1 MPSNPTHTTRRR
13 FLASFLSLAA
23 APAEGFSLFGKTKAQ
38 NLGKV
43 YEYLQDVDLRIKETG
58 SQRITIKNIIF
69 SGEKFDGEWGNFDFV
84 GCEFSSSFFIQLK
97 WLVKCTFTNCHF
109 RGIFN
114 FGNARNVKFTRCT
127 VVVDEIG
134 GITFSS
140 RSTGLAFEGCTFSNS
155 NYDLNHEG
163 GVLCVGEISF
173 IDCKAEGFALGGDK
187 KLALRRCT
195 TRSARLA
202 TAYSGEYSDKSLM
215 PYSDFL
221 LEDCDFTGGVR
232 TTNLKLNNFTMRN
245 CEVGIFETARSV
257 VRGNMLIEN
266 IKKGHFDLSR
276 TDFQG
281 KLTVKDCSFFRLYDG
296 HSFWCP
302 SIVIPHVLLE
312 NVVCKS
318 YPANISGAT
327 DNTTEKVW
335 SVAKNKSTIIRNC
348 DISHLHLDWM
358 QTEHLR
364 IENCEFD
371 TLLIRNG
378 RIGKLEII
386 DCSLKKLDVSN
397 TQVKEQNIRIP
408 KGCDTI
414 TTSSNIKPLPR
425 E

>member
-1 MPSNPTHTTRRR
+1 MPFNPPPTTRRR
-13 FLASFLSLAA
+13 FLASFLSLVA
-23 APAEGFSLFGKTKAQ
+23 APAEGFSLFGKKRARD
-38 NLGKV
+38 LGKV
-43 YEYLQDVDLRIKETG
+43 YEYLQDVGLRIKETG
-58 SQRITIKNIIF
+58 SQRITIKNVIF
-69 SGEKFDGEWGNFDFV
+69 SGEKFTGEWGNFDFV
-84 GCEFSSSFFIQLK
+84 DCEFAGLYSIKLK
-97 WLVKCTFTNCHF
+97 WLVKCTFTNCTFKNIVILGH
-109 RGIFN
+109 
-114 FGNARNVKFTRCT
+114 ARDVSFINCNVHTNGL
-127 VVVDEIG
+127 G
-134 GITFSS
+134 GVSFHS
-140 RSTGLAFEGCTFSNS
+140 RSTGLVFEGCRFRNS
-155 NYDLNHEG
+155 NYDRDNEG
-163 GVLCVGEISF
+163 IVASNGEISF
-173 IDCKAEGFALGGDK
+173 LDCEADGFVLAGHK
-187 KLALRRCT
+187 KLTLRRCT
-195 TRSARLA
+195 TKSARLD
-202 TAYSGEYSDKSLM
+202 TAAPGEYSNISQM